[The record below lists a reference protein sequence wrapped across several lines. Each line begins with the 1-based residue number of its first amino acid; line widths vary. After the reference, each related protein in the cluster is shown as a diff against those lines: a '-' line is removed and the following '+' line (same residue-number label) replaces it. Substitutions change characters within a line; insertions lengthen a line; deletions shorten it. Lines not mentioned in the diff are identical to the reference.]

1 MPKFSHYQG
10 SDGLWYWRL
19 RDGNNKIIADG
30 SEGYVSEANV
40 IRAVNNV
47 IAAVLEIH
55 RR

>member
-1 MPKFSHYQG
+1 MAQFNHYQG
-10 SDGLWYWRL
+10 NDGLWYWRL

-30 SEGYVSEANV
+30 SEGYASEANV

-47 IAAVLEIH
+47 IASVVEIS